1 LDAEETEW
9 KTCEVTE
16 NLNFEWEIMEGKWR
30 N

>member
-1 LDAEETEW
+1 LDAEETEC
-9 KTCEVTE
+9 KMCEAIE